1 MKSIFLCLLLMA
13 KADEIL
19 KEDSETGVTFG
30 NDEPL

>member
-1 MKSIFLCLLLMA
+1 MA